1 MFEFEAKL
9 QHSYFFYLSFVFVA
23 LAVLD
28 PSQLVSVD
36 PLVAGRDDPRVRGR
50 VVHIGVQLELAVH
63 RLEVVLAL
71 ARPVANHHLR
81 RVLVGHHHGGLRK
94 QGTRRAR
101 SVGAQGL
108 RGHAAVV
115 VALQAVHMTASR

>member
-28 PSQLVSVD
+28 SSQLVSVD

-50 VVHIGVQLELAVH
+50 VVHVGVQLELAVH
-63 RLEVVLAL
+63 RLEVVLVQ

-81 RVLVGHHHGGLRK
+81 RVFVGHHHCGL
-94 QGTRRAR
+94 
-101 SVGAQGL
+101 
-108 RGHAAVV
+108 
-115 VALQAVHMTASR
+115 